1 MFYLVEDYEQ
11 NLAYDSYFYATLFD
25 PETKEIFTQEYGSTA
40 YAGGAHTIE
49 KNGTIKRFVEGKG
62 WVEVEY
68 RECTPDVRE
77 LYDRVRTIN
86 MKLKYRKEMIEIAKD
101 LNLTT
106 YHEARKLTQAFPGWD
121 RYEWN
126 NRNYFEF
133 KAVAQLLR
141 TRVFRSSFRQSLRD
155 QVLVWLGESVNRFE
169 KPLSPRQLAMITR
182 R

>member
-1 MFYLVEDYEQ
+1 MSIWDKCIKLMEP
-11 NLAYDSYFYATLFD
+11 LS
-25 PETKEIFTQEYGSTA
+25 EYITDRGKADTI
-40 YAGGAHTIE
+40 GGEMTRAV
-49 KNGTIKRFVEGKG
+49 N
-62 WVEVEY
+62 
-68 RECTPDVRE
+68 CTPDVRE

-86 MKLKYRKEMIEIAKD
+86 VKLKHRKEMIEIAKD

-106 YHEARKLTQAFPGWD
+106 YHEAEKLTQAFPGWD

-155 QVLVWLGESVNRFE
+155 QVLVWLDESVSRFE

>member
-1 MFYLVEDYEQ
+1 MLIDNTE
-11 NLAYDSYFYATLFD
+11 
-25 PETKEIFTQEYGSTA
+25 
-40 YAGGAHTIE
+40 
-49 KNGTIKRFVEGKG
+49 TIKSVLQFDGSRYYYKFAVIARRKDYPEAECSIINKEGRREVCVHQ
-62 WVEVEY
+62 WMVSSMEEVEY

-86 MKLKYRKEMIEIAKD
+86 VKLKHRKEMIEIAKD

-106 YHEARKLTQAFPGWD
+106 YHEAEKLTQAFPGWD

-155 QVLVWLGESVNRFE
+155 QVLVWLDESVNRFE
-169 KPLSPRQLAMITR
+169 RPLSPRQLAMITR